1 MQYKQADAD
10 QSNDSAKATYD
21 DIEVANVAD
30 VMRAIANDAT
40 IEQVSLVINTSVFT
54 DITNSFKALQQK
66 VEELTKTST
75 NNNNNNNTC
84 KWNANNTSYYWT
96 HSRIRNNCY
105 TVESYIHKNKVTTI
119 MQYL

>member
-1 MQYKQADAD
+1 MQHKQADAD

-40 IEQVSLVINTSVFT
+40 IEQVIIVINTSVFT

-75 NNNNNNNTC
+75 NNNNNMC
-84 KWNANNTSYYWT
+84 K
-96 HSRIRNNCY
+96 
-105 TVESYIHKNKVTTI
+105 
-119 MQYL
+119 

>member
-1 MQYKQADAD
+1 
-10 QSNDSAKATYD
+10 
-21 DIEVANVAD
+21 
-30 VMRAIANDAT
+30 MRAIANDAT
-40 IEQVSLVINTSVFT
+40 IEQVNLVINTSVFT

-75 NNNNNNNTC
+75 NNNNNNNNTC

-96 HSRIRNNCY
+96 HSRIRNNFY
-105 TVESYIHKNKVTTI
+105 TVESCIHINKVTKI